1 LARIV
6 IVITHLPGRPARAHF
21 QPTFRGAFR
30 RSPSPSRGKGGRGCT
45 GAMGEVCGSSERGAR
60 GLRQPLHEGQVWQ
73 RGGNVPGSPDDMRG
87 GWREARR
94 PARGCMSVHGA
105 DGLTA
110 WAPPERPPVRPLVAL
125 PRQKPTVILTQISW
139 RARSRGS
146 VAQPGRRGRSIR
158 AALLA
163 AILAGWLR
171 LGRAGVNHGAVVRTA
186 AFFGTG
192 QPFLREPVL
201 AKRSAS
207 I

>member
-1 LARIV
+1 MQSAI
-6 IVITHLPGRPARAHF
+6 RPLDRARALY
-21 QPTFRGAFR
+21 RG
-30 RSPSPSRGKGGRGCT
+30 
-45 GAMGEVCGSSERGAR
+45 
-60 GLRQPLHEGQVWQ
+60 
-73 RGGNVPGSPDDMRG
+73 
-87 GWREARR
+87 
-94 PARGCMSVHGA
+94 HGA
-105 DGLTA
+105 DGLTS

-146 VAQPGRRGRSIR
+146 VAQPGRRRRSIR

-192 QPFLREPVL
+192 QPFLSEDRLAVSQHLTSRGGRSRCSSPRCSSLAVPHVLGSIREAPCCIRRERRWRAAHRPVHPAAAARGDGCCWYRYGSGEHDICYCHAGTRQL
-201 AKRSAS
+201 RAVAS
-207 I
+207 